1 MPSAWIDPT
10 TTTCLCIDRSP
21 GFPCCTDAPGPLC
34 LSLSLP
40 LLSARPPP
48 FSLFSRISLPFT
60 PSLQPSWHEACFY
73 LAIDPPC
80 CNMFVKTTAL
90 PAYQVGI
97 KKKKKKNR
105 LCCHYILYTLYI
117 YRQRQRNTLS
127 RYCKSFVFVP
137 STHSWTAVILLPQVS
152 PQASL
157 KYLLNLTDLFTVR
170 GHYLYPLLVFMTTS
184 NAYARE
190 QLIHT
195 REQRS
200 SINRLRARH
209 FLTYTSA
216 VGCLVY
222 RFLIQ
227 RHKLN

>member
-1 MPSAWIDPT
+1 M
-10 TTTCLCIDRSP
+10 
-21 GFPCCTDAPGPLC
+21 
-34 LSLSLP
+34 
-40 LLSARPPP
+40 
-48 FSLFSRISLPFT
+48 
-60 PSLQPSWHEACFY
+60 
-73 LAIDPPC
+73 
-80 CNMFVKTTAL
+80 
-90 PAYQVGI
+90 
-97 KKKKKKNR
+97 
-105 LCCHYILYTLYI
+105 YI
-117 YRQRQRNTLS
+117 YRHGQTNTVS

-184 NAYARE
+184 NCYARE

-200 SINRLRARH
+200 SINRLWARH

-227 RHKLN
+227 RHKLNWTKLPCDCSLQEGWEQTLPAEETGLLECKGHSLKPFPTFCVVCWANGISAAGRQAEAGQTDKESRLCPGVASWLSGGWWERGER

>member
-105 LCCHYILYTLYI
+105 LCCHCIYTDRDKQIQYLD
-117 YRQRQRNTLS
+117 T
-127 RYCKSFVFVP
+127 
-137 STHSWTAVILLPQVS
+137 VS
-152 PQASL
+152 PL
-157 KYLLNLTDLFTVR
+157 YLFHQPIPGQQWSSYHR
-170 GHYLYPLLVFMTTS
+170 LVH
-184 NAYARE
+184 RP
-190 QLIHT
+190 
-195 REQRS
+195 R
-200 SINRLRARH
+200 
-209 FLTYTSA
+209 
-216 VGCLVY
+216 
-222 RFLIQ
+222 
-227 RHKLN
+227 